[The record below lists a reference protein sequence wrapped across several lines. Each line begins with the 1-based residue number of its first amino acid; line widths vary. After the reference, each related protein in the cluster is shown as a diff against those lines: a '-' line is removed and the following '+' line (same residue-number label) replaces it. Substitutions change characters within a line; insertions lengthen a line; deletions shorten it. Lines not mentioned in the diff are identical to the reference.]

1 MAKRKREIS
10 RSVSKDAK
18 NRFGLNANT
27 FPCSSNGLVVKLIF
41 PGEKHCFYGVARIQC
56 LAGELIIDKFAMP
69 SGGYLN
75 AESMYM
81 VCAPYRLSRPA
92 VFYSP
97 AADKMLIKYKL
108 NRLKYRLKEI
118 TPHYERIMETVAEKY
133 PAVIVIDQ
141 KPSQTVKILD
151 QLLQEFFV
159 PSTSLS
165 SCQYD
170 RTLFFKSDYEPYV
183 EVSEREL
190 QAAMEEIN
198 TMRTKQLRCIVVPV
212 GNSGSGKSTLVR
224 HIVNANLQQEFPIYL
239 LDADV
244 GQSEFT
250 PAGCMS
256 LWKIVQPILDIPCTH
271 QQQIYPSAYFFG
283 NISPADDTEKYK
295 VIFDRLLNEFES
307 TSDPGSL
314 LIINTLG
321 WIDGLGCEL
330 LNHIFDV
337 ARPHLALRLSS
348 DRGFAIPSYVKN
360 IVSIVPKC
368 KPFQF
373 QMNLPESHGR
383 PTRLLSSQ
391 LRDIALVAYFSTALP
406 RPILSSI
413 CDAQPY
419 CVKFK

>member
-1 MAKRKREIS
+1 MIYS
-10 RSVSKDAK
+10 
-18 NRFGLNANT
+18 
-27 FPCSSNGLVVKLIF
+27 
-41 PGEKHCFYGVARIQC
+41 
-56 LAGELIIDKFAMP
+56 AGELIIDKFPMP

-198 TMRTKQLRCIVVPV
+198 TMR
-212 GNSGSGKSTLVR
+212 N
-224 HIVNANLQQEFPIYL
+224 
-239 LDADV
+239 
-244 GQSEFT
+244 
-250 PAGCMS
+250 
-256 LWKIVQPILDIPCTH
+256 IPCTH

-321 WIDGLGCEL
+321 WIDGS
-330 LNHIFDV
+330 N
-337 ARPHLALRLSS
+337 
-348 DRGFAIPSYVKN
+348 
-360 IVSIVPKC
+360 
-368 KPFQF
+368 
-373 QMNLPESHGR
+373 
-383 PTRLLSSQ
+383 
-391 LRDIALVAYFSTALP
+391 
-406 RPILSSI
+406 
-413 CDAQPY
+413 
-419 CVKFK
+419 